1 MKLIQT
7 AKRFI
12 ETDYSDL
19 KELSEIEAGQGAGKT
34 TSINSLFT
42 DSVLLLSSSNNLLK
56 QIQARF
62 PDMNWQ
68 MHIED
73 SGHTKKGEALDEYL
87 NAEHCLCYRGS
98 RYIL

>member
-7 AKRFI
+7 ANQFI
-12 ETDYSDL
+12 ELDYSKL
-19 KELSEIEAGQGAGKT
+19 KGLSEIEGGQGAGKT

-56 QIQARF
+56 QNQVRF
-62 PDMNWQ
+62 PDMDWQ

-73 SGHTKKGEALDEYL
+73 SGHIKKGAALDDYL
-87 NAEHCLCYRGS
+87 KIFS
-98 RYIL
+98 